1 MIKKVFHGAYLKRL
15 DNIKQWQ
22 EMDVFKE
29 ESVSQHSYKV
39 TIFARVLLEDVFGN
53 RGDDVEVLKFKNDCV
68 SRAMFHDWDE
78 ALILRDMS
86 HETKYNNYNGKQIR
100 GALDDFSKYRAYE
113 EFSKNSE
120 GEKNATS
127 EMLLD
132 SISNPDREVEKFV
145 KLCDWLALAFYIK
158 REESL
163 GNTSLR
169 KQNKTVFEILP
180 TVIQGVKTSLIGRF
194 HYIDLDFDTLNNLL
208 Y

>member
-1 MIKKVFHGAYLKRL
+1 MIKKIFKGAYLKRL

-39 TIFARVLLEDVFGN
+39 TVFTRILLEDIFGEN
-53 RGDDVEVLKFKNDCV
+53 YNIEVMKFKNDCV

-86 HETKYNNYNGKQIR
+86 HETKYNHYNGKQIR
-100 GALDDFSKYRAYE
+100 VALDDFSKHRAYE

-120 GEKNATS
+120 GEKNDTS
-127 EMLLD
+127 DMLLN
-132 SISNPDREVEKFV
+132 SISNPDKVVEKFV

-163 GNTSLR
+163 GNTSLS
-169 KQNKTVFEILP
+169 KQHKTVFEILP
-180 TVIQGVKTSLIGRF
+180 TVIAGVKTFLTGKF
-194 HYIDLDFDTLNNLL
+194 HNEVLDFTSLDNLL